1 MINLFVK
8 LRVQIFAEV
17 VDHICILFRL
27 VAKKMEERER
37 IETLFTIYT
46 AKKKALIN
54 VLIGRVIR
62 IHELTM
68 VIVFSCFGPQN

>member
-17 VDHICILFRL
+17 VDHICVLLCL

-54 VLIGRVIR
+54 VLDWKSDSNPITNNGDS
-62 IHELTM
+62 
-68 VIVFSCFGPQN
+68 F